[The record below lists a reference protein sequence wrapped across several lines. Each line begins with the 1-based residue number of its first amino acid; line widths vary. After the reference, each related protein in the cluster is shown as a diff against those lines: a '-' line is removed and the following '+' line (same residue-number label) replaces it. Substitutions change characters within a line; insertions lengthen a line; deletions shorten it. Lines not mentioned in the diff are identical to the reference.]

1 MNDGHLHT
9 PKERNNM
16 ENINKETMERLAEA
30 AHKVWME
37 GKLRDGWTYGSITD
51 KGKKIHSCLIPYSQL
66 SEADRES
73 DRDMVR
79 GNTEHPGC
87 GRIQYGQDGYSP

>member
-1 MNDGHLHT
+1 MDIFVP
-9 PKERNNM
+9 PKKRNNM

-37 GKLRDGWTYGSITD
+37 GKLRDGWQYGPITD
-51 KGKKIHSCLIPYSQL
+51 KGKKIHSCLVPYNQL

-79 GNTEHPGC
+79 GIPSILAAAGYKMVKTEE
-87 GRIQYGQDGYSP
+87 R